1 MELYLCIIITVII
14 ILAIIGIII
23 VSNYNKFQLLT
34 VKIKA
39 ADTNISVL
47 LRTKYETYNRIINI
61 IKDTVKTDVEFNEF
75 DNVDVDMISNYELE
89 TLLSEYS
96 AKINEIIDLNDR
108 LINNEVINE
117 LKDESINSDL
127 DSKIKY
133 YNDNVILY
141 NNLIKCFPSNIVA
154 KIYKFKEKPFYKKKD

>member
-96 AKINEIIDLNDR
+96 AKINEIIDLNDK